1 MTPGPAG
8 GADRSGRPA
17 EMHTWQDA
25 WVHALEDV
33 ELGVEEAERLLAS
46 LHPDAPDAVASHPSL
61 TGAWAPPAGLGP
73 LPESLEE
80 RARIVLARQFQV
92 AERLAAAAVHSRQQ
106 LAFARRADV
115 TAPARPLFVDAAF

>member
-1 MTPGPAG
+1 MTSAA
-8 GADRSGRPA
+8 GADGWRA
-17 EMHTWQDA
+17 A
-25 WVHALEDV
+25 WVGALDEV
-33 ELGVEEAERLLAS
+33 ELGVEQAEQLLSRLHAGTPDPDDTLGD
-46 LHPDAPDAVASHPSL
+46 LHGS
-61 TGAWAPPAGLGP
+61 WAPPTGLGP

-80 RARIVLARQFQV
+80 RARIVLGRQLEV